1 MRILIGLS
9 LTCILQ
15 VGCSSTNISD
25 SIKALG
31 DDKADVCVT
40 ASSPYGGGAYGRLNT
55 PGSKLNASGGQC
67 SMEIAK

>member
-1 MRILIGLS
+1 MSKFAVVAMATFLF
-9 LTCILQ
+9 
-15 VGCSSTNISD
+15 GCGSKDLANA
-25 SIKALG
+25 IKAIG
-31 DDKADVCVT
+31 NDKADVCIT